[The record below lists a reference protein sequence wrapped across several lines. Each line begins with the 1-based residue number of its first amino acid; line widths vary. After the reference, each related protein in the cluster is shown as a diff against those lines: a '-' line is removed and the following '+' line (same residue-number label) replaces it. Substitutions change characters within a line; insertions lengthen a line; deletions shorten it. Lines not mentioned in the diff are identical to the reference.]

1 MVRERVDY
9 DAFLRIVSRYLRT
22 RAGREALEALGP
34 LPPSE
39 AKARLQ
45 LLREALRLKEEGRSP
60 PLGELPDA
68 SGALAKAKI
77 GALLRGPELLDLAE
91 LIQVGA
97 RVFDAVEE
105 LGVVPDP
112 YYLLPLSH
120 QIKRAFSPEGELLDT
135 ASPRLAELRE
145 AWRRQRAKVVGMM
158 VELAR
163 RHRGVLRAEEPAI
176 KGGRMVLQVASHA
189 SLRGVVHGYSRTTE
203 TLFVEPEEVI
213 PEQNKLV
220 RLEEEI
226 EEEVKRILAEFSAR
240 VRANAGFLQELWEA
254 LGLVDLL
261 WASLEYMEDV
271 GGTIPE
277 IQERQGITLR
287 EGRHP
292 VLLDVKG
299 EAETVPLTLEAGP
312 AVRAV
317 VFTGPNAG
325 GKTVAL
331 KTVALAYLAAASGLP
346 FPAAEL
352 RVWLPEKFFA
362 LGFEEAQSVEEGKSS
377 FTALLEEI
385 RELLSEADE
394 KTVAFFDEVLSSTDP
409 TEGGALAYAILKE
422 LQKRGALSYSTTH
435 LTVLKRLAARD
446 PDFLTAAAQL
456 GPDGQPT
463 YRFKLGEVG
472 ESYALDSARRYGL
485 PASVVD
491 LAEEVLEGWE
501 QELRQLKLELRA
513 RLREL
518 ERQRARYEE
527 ALKDAQREAE
537 RLVRAAKAEARRIVQ
552 EARSEVERLIKE
564 LRQTQ
569 SLKKARE
576 ARQTL
581 KAAERA
587 LDNRFKRRA
596 LEPKIGER
604 YRIAPFGVV
613 GELLELR
620 GKKAKLR
627 VGLATL
633 EVDVEAL
640 YELDGQGSN

>member
-1 MVRERVDY
+1 MRERLDY
-9 DAFLRIVSRYLRT
+9 EAFLGIISRYLRT
-22 RAGREALEALGP
+22 KAGKEALARLGP

-39 AKARLQ
+39 AKARLR
-45 LLREALRLKEEGRSP
+45 LLEEAKKLKEEGRSP

-68 SGALAKAKI
+68 SAALQKAKI
-77 GALLRGPELLDLAE
+77 GALLRGLELLDIAE
-91 LIQVGA
+91 LVQVGA
-97 RVFDAVEE
+97 RIYDSVEE
-105 LGVVPDP
+105 LGIVPDP
-112 YYLLPLSH
+112 YYLLPLARS
-120 QIKRAFSPEGELLDT
+120 IKRAFSPDGELLDT
-135 ASPRLAELRE
+135 ASPRLAELRKT
-145 AWRRQRAKVVGMM
+145 WRRQRAKVVGMIT
-158 VELAR
+158 ELAR

-176 KGGRMVLQVASHA
+176 KGGRLVLQVASHA
-189 SLRGVVHGYSRTTE
+189 SIPGVVHGYSRTTE

-226 EEEVKRILAEFSAR
+226 EEEVKRILAEFSSR
-240 VRANAGFLQELWEA
+240 VRANAGFLAELWEA
-254 LGLVDLL
+254 LGFLDLL

-271 GGTIPE
+271 GGTIPQV
-277 IQERQGITLR
+277 QERQGITLR
-287 EGRHP
+287 RARHP

-346 FPAAEL
+346 FPAEEV

-362 LGFEEAQSVEEGKSS
+362 LGFEETQSVEEGKSS

-385 RELLSEADE
+385 KELLAEADSR
-394 KTVAFFDEVLSSTDP
+394 TVAFFDEVLSSTDP

-422 LQKRGALSYSTTH
+422 LQARGALSYSTTH

-446 PDFLTAAAQL
+446 PDFLTAAAEL
-456 GPDGQPT
+456 DAEGKPT
-463 YRFKLGEVG
+463 YRFKMGEVG
-472 ESYALDSARRYGL
+472 ESYALEAARRWGL
-485 PASVVD
+485 PPRVVD
-491 LAEEVLEGWE
+491 LAEEVLESWE
-501 QELRQLKLELRA
+501 EETRRLKVELRA
-513 RLREL
+513 KIREL
-518 ERQRARYEE
+518 ERQKARYDE

-552 EARSEVERLIKE
+552 EARREVEGLIRE

-576 ARQTL
+576 ARRAL
-581 KAAERA
+581 KAAEQSLDRRFTKRA
-587 LDNRFKRRA
+587 ENPQPGHK
-596 LEPKIGER
+596 

-633 EVDVEAL
+633 EVDAEAL
-640 YELDGQGSN
+640 YELDGQGDN